1 MLGSSVEVS
10 VGDGRRMWGVICI
23 ARGWCAMMETSM
35 KSGSVWSGWKEVD
48 DEMSCVVS
56 RVKMGGRVKR
66 EDGGRR
72 CGGEFGAECTCTAW
86 YEMME
91 KSIGSE
97 RVCRGRR
104 RRCGD
109 ARCERYQCV
118 FVLSNRIW

>member
-1 MLGSSVEVS
+1 MEDKEEDEKAETEETAEEMEAVE
-10 VGDGRRMWGVICI
+10 D
-23 ARGWCAMMETSM
+23 
-35 KSGSVWSGWKEVD
+35 
-48 DEMSCVVS
+48 
-56 RVKMGGRVKR
+56 
-66 EDGGRR
+66 DGGRR

-91 KSIGSE
+91 KSIGSG